1 MVLFTARGR
10 QDIAT
15 ALTTKMD
22 QSIVNET
29 FSYLR
34 VSLTFYTP
42 WLKLIRH

>member
-34 VSLTFYTP
+34 VSLNFAYCFIKI
-42 WLKLIRH
+42 L